1 MELIIYLC
9 MIRLIFLI
17 EAVLLLQLIRVT
29 LRLWR
34 WGRAAGM
41 IPAGVLVHREADGRL
56 RAARPGDSRIVGI
69 ALEDGS
75 IATHGR
81 VMVST
86 PSLGEDD
93 WFTKKWREAHEG

>member
-17 EAVLLLQLIRVT
+17 EAILLLQLIRVT

-34 WGRAAGM
+34 WDRAAGM
-41 IPAGVLVHREADGRL
+41 IQAGDPVYREADGRL

-75 IATHGR
+75 ITTGPIMISSPA
-81 VMVST
+81 
-86 PSLGEDD
+86 GEDD
-93 WFTKKWREAHEG
+93 FFMRKWREAEG

>member
-17 EAVLLLQLIRVT
+17 EAVLLLQLIRMT

-34 WGRAAGM
+34 WDRAAGM
-41 IPAGVLVHREADGRL
+41 IQAGDPVYREADGRL
-56 RAARPGDSRIVGI
+56 RAAKVGERIVGI

-81 VMVST
+81 IIVST
-86 PSLGEDD
+86 PSSGEDD
-93 WFTKKWREAHEG
+93 WFTKKWREAREG

>member
-17 EAVLLLQLIRVT
+17 EALLLLQLIRVT

-34 WGRAAGM
+34 WDRAAGM
-41 IPAGVLVHREADGRL
+41 ILPGDPVYREADGRL

-69 ALEDGS
+69 ALEDGT
-75 IATHGR
+75 IATQ
-81 VMVST
+81 MMISS
-86 PSLGEDD
+86 PAGEDD
-93 WFTKKWREAHEG
+93 FFMKKWREGRQE

>member
-1 MELIIYLC
+1 MIIYLC
-9 MIRLIFLI
+9 MAIQTIILI
-17 EAVLLLQLIRVT
+17 EAILLLQLIRVT

-34 WGRAAGM
+34 WDRAAGM
-41 IPAGVLVHREADGRL
+41 ILPGDPVYREADGRL
-56 RAARPGDSRIVGI
+56 RAARPGDSPIVGI

-93 WFTKKWREAHEG
+93 WFTKKWREAREG

>member
-34 WGRAAGM
+34 WDRAAGM
-41 IPAGVLVHREADGRL
+41 IQAGDPVYREADGRL

-93 WFTKKWREAHEG
+93 WFMKKWKEKR

>member
-41 IPAGVLVHREADGRL
+41 IQAGDPVYLQADGRL

-75 IATHGR
+75 IATGPI
-81 VMVST
+81 MISS
-86 PSLGEDD
+86 PAGEDD
-93 WFTKKWREAHEG
+93 FFMRKWREAEG